1 MKVDSLLLNSVAPST
16 RRVYDRAMVSYLE
29 FCEQYSIEDKYSSHT
44 IELFVA
50 HLANKGIKP
59 NSIRSTLSGIRHH
72 CNINSIKFEHN
83 TPRIAMM
90 LRGVGRSA
98 ETSTR
103 SKNAL
108 RIRHL
113 QKMCNAT
120 VQLFEHKIATM
131 LRSLFTLSFFAML
144 RPSEMLYTS
153 TSPQHQLQR
162 SAVRL
167 KQDKV
172 KLTFSSYKHSD
183 GPVTI
188 NIGRQDCGVCPV
200 RMLTDYLSQFQGDAN
215 DPLYPHSVGEVCNW
229 MQQCLAFSGVKTVL
243 TLHSFRRG
251 GATWYSEHG
260 FPNAK
265 LAALGRWKSNA
276 YLKYVKP

>member
-1 MKVDSLLLNSVAPST
+1 MECSDLLPENNIQCEIPDHLLPITIKHELTMWLEVLIFSTLSVIAQQSGQNPPLTWLLSIYIDFHLLDLCMKVDSLLLNSVAPST
-16 RRVYDRAMVSYLE
+16 RRVYDRAMVSYFE

-50 HLANKGIKP
+50 HLANKGIKS

-153 TSPQHQLQR
+153 TDR
-162 SAVRL
+162 
-167 KQDKV
+167 K
-172 KLTFSSYKHSD
+172 
-183 GPVTI
+183 
-188 NIGRQDCGVCPV
+188 
-200 RMLTDYLSQFQGDAN
+200 
-215 DPLYPHSVGEVCNW
+215 SVV
-229 MQQCLAFSGVKTVL
+229 
-243 TLHSFRRG
+243 
-251 GATWYSEHG
+251 
-260 FPNAK
+260 
-265 LAALGRWKSNA
+265 
-276 YLKYVKP
+276 